1 MIIKKTYAENDYI
14 IIKLTNISMLGNST
28 MLTGELLETTDPM
41 FKQYKEVQLAMSEL
55 VEVLSI

>member
-1 MIIKKTYAENDYI
+1 MIIKKTYAENNYI
-14 IIKLTNISMLGNST
+14 IIKLTNIGMIGDST
-28 MLTGELLETTDPM
+28 MLTGEVLKTTDPM